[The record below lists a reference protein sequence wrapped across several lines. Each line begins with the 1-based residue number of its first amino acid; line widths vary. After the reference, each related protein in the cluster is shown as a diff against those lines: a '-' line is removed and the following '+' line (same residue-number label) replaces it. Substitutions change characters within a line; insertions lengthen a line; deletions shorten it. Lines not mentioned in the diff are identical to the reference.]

1 MGNTRPPSGLNMK
14 YVKAI
19 ISLNED
25 FKSNTY
31 HDKKG
36 KNKGLTQILVQIH
49 SNQLS

>member
-36 KNKGLTQILVQIH
+36 KNKVLTQITRADSI
-49 SNQLS
+49 